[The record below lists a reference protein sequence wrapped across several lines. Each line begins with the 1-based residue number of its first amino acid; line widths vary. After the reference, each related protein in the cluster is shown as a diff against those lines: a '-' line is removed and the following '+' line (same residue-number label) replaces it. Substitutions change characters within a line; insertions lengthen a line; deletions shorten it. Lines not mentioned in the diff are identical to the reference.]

1 MATDKK
7 TRIRYVRSSHWTT
20 IKWETGSWFTE
31 CRGFLVCLKQQT
43 LEWSQNL
50 FITLPTELG
59 TVIPNRIQPFHGGS
73 IYLLWKDCFPGGR
86 QVCIME
92 FCSFIS
98 PKVSLRSLRSWVED
112 SSPPTF
118 PLLPVSKIMLKNRAE
133 KLAEGTRGA
142 AGDGGNEW
150 NKMDYEF
157 ENCQLSCIIQ
167 LRALAQWSATI
178 QIFQLKWLYIQASK
192 LTIK

>member
-1 MATDKK
+1 MARDKK

-20 IKWETGSWFTE
+20 IKWETGSWFIE
-31 CRGFLVCLKQQT
+31 CQGFLVCLKQQT

-50 FITLPTELG
+50 FITLPIELG

-73 IYLLWKDCFPGGR
+73 IYLLWKDCFPGGT

-98 PKVSLRSLRSWVED
+98 PKLSLRSLRSWVED

-133 KLAEGTRGA
+133 KLAEGTRG
-142 AGDGGNEW
+142 GGWGMEGMSETKWIMN
-150 NKMDYEF
+150 
-157 ENCQLSCIIQ
+157 
-167 LRALAQWSATI
+167 
-178 QIFQLKWLYIQASK
+178 LKIANYLVSYSSEPWHNDQPQSRFFSLNGFTFKQAN
-192 LTIK
+192 